1 MLTTQ
6 GGKFEQALI
15 DGGVGPLAASNAMNA
30 VANCAQPLVHRGP
43 VSFDYTSPKVRF
55 VTPGLRKYQFP
66 NLDKVNP
73 DRRPPGSSSIPPDEK
88 KRKRPEEEPPQ
99 EEPFRFRDKFEPELT
114 GSRTSNVTSVVAGRY
129 ITTETVGRGVVRVSA
144 NVTGSANQV
153 AVIANNTLVGKT
165 PDIASKTPEV
175 IKITQTA
182 GSLRWTVTPVG
193 ERTDVVTNVE
203 IGDRSV
209 TITRRPCFLFDPGPE
224 EEEVIDLKKV
234 DFLKGVI
241 DTGSS
246 IDFEERSGYFLVKDE
261 GYVETVSISTVD
273 CTV

>member
-6 GGKFEQALI
+6 GGRFEQALI

-55 VTPGLRKYQFP
+55 VTPTLRKYQFP

-73 DRRPPGSSSIPPDEK
+73 DRRPPTSAPPDEK

-99 EEPFRFRDKFEPELT
+99 EEPVQFRDKFEPELND
-114 GSRTSNVTSVVAGRY
+114 SRTFNITSVVAGPY
-129 ITTETVGRGVVRVSA
+129 ITTQAVGRGVVRVSA
-144 NVTGSANQV
+144 NVSGNANQV
-153 AVIANNTLVGKT
+153 AVIGNNTLRGQTLDIKSKN
-165 PDIASKTPEV
+165 PDV
-175 IKITQTA
+175 IKVIKTG
-182 GSLRWTVTPVG
+182 GSLTWTIVPVG
-193 ERTDVVTNVE
+193 ERTEVVTNVDV
-203 IGDRSV
+203 GDRSI

-224 EEEVIDLKKV
+224 EEEVVDLKKV
-234 DFLKGVI
+234 DFLKGVT

-246 IDFEERSGYFLVKDE
+246 LDFEVRSGYFLVKDE

>member
-55 VTPGLRKYQFP
+55 VTPALRKYQFP

-73 DRRPPGSSSIPPDEK
+73 DRRPPPPMPPDEK

-99 EEPFRFRDKFEPELT
+99 EEPVKFRDKFEPEQPD
-114 GSRTSNVTSVVAGRY
+114 SRSSNITSVVAGRY
-129 ITTETVGRGVVRVSA
+129 ITTRTVGRGVVQVSA
-144 NVTGSANQV
+144 NVSGSANQV
-153 AVIANNTLVGKT
+153 AVLSGNTLVGQT
-165 PDIASKTPEV
+165 PEIASQTPEV
-175 IKITQTA
+175 LKVIRTGGT
-182 GSLRWTVTPVG
+182 LRWTLTPVG
-193 ERTDVVTNVE
+193 ERTEVVTNVE
-203 IGDRSV
+203 VGDRRI

-224 EEEVIDLKKV
+224 VEEFVDLKKV

-246 IDFEERSGYFLVKDE
+246 IDFEVRSGYFLVKDE
-261 GYVETVSISTVD
+261 GFVDTVSISTVD

>member
-30 VANCAQPLVHRGP
+30 IANCAQTLVHRGP

-55 VTPGLRKYQFP
+55 VTPDLRKYQFP

-73 DRRPPGSSSIPPDEK
+73 DRRPPRPAPPDEK

-99 EEPFRFRDKFEPELT
+99 EEPVNFRDRFEPEQPDPNYFAL
-114 GSRTSNVTSVVAGRY
+114 TSVVAGRY
-129 ITTETVGRGVVRVSA
+129 ITTRTVGRGVVQVSA
-144 NVTGSANQV
+144 NVSGSASQV
-153 AVIANNTLVGKT
+153 AVLSGNTLVGQT
-165 PDIASKTPEV
+165 PEINSKTPEV
-175 IKITQTA
+175 LKISRDGGT
-182 GSLRWTVTPVG
+182 LRWSVSPVG
-193 ERTDVVTNVE
+193 ERTEVVTNVE
-203 IGDRSV
+203 VGERSI

-224 EEEVIDLKKV
+224 EDEVVDLKKL
-234 DFLKGVI
+234 DFLKGVT

-246 IDFEERSGYFLVKDE
+246 IDFEVRSGYFLVKDE
-261 GYVETVSISTVD
+261 GYADTVSISTVD

>member
-15 DGGVGPLAASNAMNA
+15 DGGVGPLSASNAMNA
-30 VANCAQPLVHRGP
+30 IGNCAQPLVHRGP
-43 VSFDYTSPKVRF
+43 VSFDYTSPLVRF
-55 VTPGLRKYQFP
+55 VTPALRKYQFP

-73 DRRPPGSSSIPPDEK
+73 DLRPSRSLPPSDEK
-88 KRKRPEEEPPQ
+88 KPLRPEAEPPLEEPV
-99 EEPFRFRDKFEPELT
+99 PFRPRFEPERRDSLP
-114 GSRTSNVTSVVAGRY
+114 NVTSVVAGRY
-129 ITTETVGRGVVRVSA
+129 ITTASVGQGVIRVSA

-153 AVIANNTLVGKT
+153 AVIASNTLVGKT
-165 PDIASKTPEV
+165 PDISSKNPDV

-193 ERTDVVTNVE
+193 ERANVVTNVE

-209 TITRRPCFLFDPGPE
+209 TITRRPCFLFTPGPE
-224 EEEVIDLKKV
+224 EVEVIDLKKV
-234 DFLKGVI
+234 DFLGGVT
-241 DTGSS
+241 DAGSS

-261 GYVETVSISTVD
+261 GYVSTVSISTVD

>member
-15 DGGVGPLAASNAMNA
+15 DGGVTPLAASNAMNA

-55 VTPGLRKYQFP
+55 VTPALRKYQFP

-73 DRRPPGSSSIPPDEK
+73 DRRPLPPMPPDEQ
-88 KRKRPEEEPPQ
+88 KRKRLEEEPPQ
-99 EEPFRFRDKFEPELT
+99 AEPFNFRPRFEPEER
-114 GSRTSNVTSVVAGRY
+114 GSLYSNITSVVAGRF
-129 ITTETVGRGVVRVSA
+129 ITTRNVGRGAVQVNA
-144 NVTGSANQV
+144 NVSGSSNQ
-153 AVIANNTLVGKT
+153 IAMISSNALVGQTMSIT
-165 PDIASKTPEV
+165 PKDPEIINV
-175 IKITQTA
+175 IRTA
-182 GSLRWTVTPVG
+182 GSLAWTVVPVG
-193 ERTDVVTNVE
+193 ERTEVVTNVE

-234 DFLKGVI
+234 DFLKGVT
-241 DTGSS
+241 DAGAS
-246 IDFEERSGYFLVKDE
+246 IDFEVRSGYFLVKDE